1 MKRRTLLGAAG
12 LLAAPAAAQPAPSAQ
27 LLPLEQLREPYRHD
41 LFEDFLPFM
50 DKYVIDR
57 QYGGFMCNTD
67 RDGTNL
73 NGRKAAWYEGRG
85 IWVYSFLYNHFGR
98 QAHHLEVARRS
109 VEFILGAAPAD
120 KDALWPVSFTRE
132 GQPLTPPAAEIY
144 GDLFI
149 AEGLAEYARDA
160 GEPRYWEM
168 AKGLVLKCDR
178 IYNRPDYAPDIVASY
193 SGPSAIPFPGA
204 RIQGVSMVLLRVI
217 GAMLDQQG
225 DRELQAILDRS
236 VDAVTNRHYNPAF
249 DLNNEL
255 LEHDYS
261 RPGNDLAQFVYTGH
275 SIETLWMIASEA
287 VRTRNQSL
295 FDLAADRF
303 RRHVEVAW
311 DGVYGGVFRSL
322 NHVDRN
328 QWALDKVLW
337 AQEEVLIG
345 SLLVYEHTGAPWS
358 AAILSKM
365 NAYVRAKYLL
375 RPHGY
380 SLWIVNG
387 DRKVTFEPHA
397 TRVENYHHP
406 RHLMLNLL
414 AIDRIMA
421 RGGKPSGLF
430 RGVPR
435 Q

>member
-1 MKRRTLLGAAG
+1 MKRRTFLSGAPV
-12 LLAAPAAAQPAPSAQ
+12 LAAVSPAQSAQ
-27 LLPLEQLREPYRHD
+27 RSPSPLPLKQLREQYRYD

-50 DKYVIDR
+50 DKYVIDP

-73 NGRKAAWYEGRG
+73 SHRKETWFEGRG

-98 QAHHLEVARRS
+98 NEHYLEVARKS
-109 VEFILGAAPAD
+109 LQFILGAKPEG
-120 KDALWPVSFTRE
+120 KDTLWPASFTRE
-132 GQPLTPPAAEIY
+132 GKRLTPPATAIY

-149 AEGLAEYARDA
+149 AEGLTEYARA
-160 GEPRYWEM
+160 TGERKYWDL
-168 AKGLVLKCDR
+168 AKELVLKCAALYDQ
-178 IYNRPDYAPDIVASY
+178 PDYEPDIVSSY
-193 SGPSAIPFPGA
+193 NGPAPVRFPGA
-204 RIQGVSMVLLRVI
+204 RIQGVSMVLIRVI
-217 GAMLDQQG
+217 GQMLEQDSN
-225 DRELQAILDRS
+225 RELQRILDRS
-236 VDAVTNRHYNPAF
+236 VDAVMKQHYNAAF

-261 RPGNDLAQFVYTGH
+261 RPTNELAQFVYTGH

-287 VRTRNQSL
+287 VRTRNKNL
-295 FDLAADRF
+295 FDLATHRF
-303 RRHVEVAW
+303 RRHVEVAR
-311 DGVYGGVFRSL
+311 DDVYGGVFRSL

-345 SLLVYEHTGAPWS
+345 SLLVYEHTGAPWG
-358 AAILSKM
+358 AEMFSKM
-365 NAYVRAKYLL
+365 YSDVRAKYPL

-380 SLWIVNG
+380 SLWITNA

-406 RHLMLNLL
+406 RHVMLNLL
-414 AIDRIMA
+414 SLDRMIA

-430 RGVPR
+430 AA
-435 Q
+435 

>member
-1 MKRRTLLGAAG
+1 MRRRAFLGSAG
-12 LLAAPAAAQPAPSAQ
+12 WLAAPVAAQTGRAPA
-27 LLPLEQLREPYRHD
+27 LLPLAQLREQYRYD

-50 DKYVIDR
+50 DRHVIDR
-57 QYGGFMCNTD
+57 QYGGFLCHTD

-73 NGRKAAWYEGRG
+73 SGQKVTWFEGRG
-85 IWVYSFLYNHFGR
+85 IWVYAFLYNHFGR
-98 QAHHLEVARRS
+98 QAHHLEVARGS
-109 VEFILGAAPAD
+109 LEFILRAKPERPD
-120 KDALWPVSFTRE
+120 TLFPVSFTRE
-132 GQPLTPPAAEIY
+132 GQPQTPPATAIY

-149 AEGLAEYARDA
+149 AEGLAEYARAA

-168 AKGLVLKCDR
+168 AKDLVLKCDR
-178 IYNRPDYAPDIVASY
+178 IYDRPDYEKDIAASY
-193 SGPSAIPFPGA
+193 GGPPAIPFPGA
-204 RIQGVSMVLLRVI
+204 RIQGVSMVFLRVI
-217 GAMLDQQG
+217 GQMLDQRG
-225 DRELQAILDRS
+225 DPELEAILNRS
-236 VDAVTNRHYNPAF
+236 VDAVMNRHFNPAF

-255 LEHDYS
+255 LAHDYS
-261 RPGNDLAQFVYTGH
+261 RPPNELAQFVYTGH
-275 SIETLWMIASEA
+275 SIETLWMIAAEA
-287 VRTRNQSL
+287 VRASRPSL
-295 FDLAADRF
+295 FERAAERF

-322 NHVDRN
+322 NDVDRN

-345 SLLVYEHTGAPWS
+345 ALLVYEHTGAAW
-358 AAILSKM
+358 AAEMFSKM
-365 NAYVRAKYLL
+365 YSYVRAKYLL

-414 AIDRIMA
+414 ALDRMLA
-421 RGGKPSGLF
+421 RGA
-430 RGVPR
+430 
-435 Q
+435 

>member
-1 MKRRTLLGAAG
+1 MKRRVFLGAPEI
-12 LLAAPAAAQPAPSAQ
+12 LAVPAVAQPDQASQ
-27 LLPLEQLREPYRHD
+27 VLSLEQLREQYRYD

-50 DKYVIDR
+50 DKYVIDP
-57 QYGGFMCNTD
+57 QYGGIMCNTD

-73 NGRKAAWYEGRG
+73 SGRKETGYGGRG

-98 QAHHLEVARRS
+98 RPHHLEVARRS
-109 VEFILGAAPAD
+109 VEFILRAKPAG
-120 KDALWPVSFTRE
+120 KETLWPASFTRE
-132 GQPLTPPAAEIY
+132 GKPLTPPATAVY

-149 AEGLAEYARDA
+149 AEGLAEYARAAD
-160 GEPRYWEM
+160 EPGYWEM
-168 AKGLVLKCDR
+168 AKDLVLKCDR
-178 IYNRPDYAPDIVASY
+178 LYGRPDYEPDIAASY
-193 SGPSAIPFPGA
+193 NGPPTIPFPGA
-204 RIQGVSMVLLRVI
+204 RIQGVSMVLIRVI
-217 GAMLDQQG
+217 GSMLDQQS
-225 DRELQAILDRS
+225 DPELQVILDRS
-236 VDAVTNRHYNPAF
+236 VDAVTNRHYSPAF

-261 RPGNDLAQFVYTGH
+261 RPGNELAQFVYTGH
-275 SIETLWMIASEA
+275 SIETLWMIAAEA

-295 FDLAADRF
+295 FDRAGERF

-345 SLLVYEHTGAPWS
+345 SLLVHEHTGAPWS
-358 AAILSKM
+358 AEMFLKM
-365 NAYVRAKYLL
+365 YAYVHAKYPL

-380 SLWIVNG
+380 SLWIVNA
-387 DRKVTFEPHA
+387 DRKVTFEPHT

-414 AIDRIMA
+414 AFERMIA
-421 RGGKPSGLF
+421 RGRKPAGLF
-430 RGVPR
+430 RGSAGR
-435 Q
+435 

>member
-1 MKRRTLLGAAG
+1 LGAAG
-12 LLAAPAAAQPAPSAQ
+12 LLAAPAVAQPDPTSQ
-27 LLPLEQLREPYRHD
+27 PLPLEQLREQYRYD

-50 DKYVIDR
+50 DRHVIDR

-73 NGRKAAWYEGRG
+73 SGRKETWSEGRG

-98 QAHHLEVARRS
+98 HAHHLEVARRS
-109 VEFILGAAPAD
+109 VEFILRATPAD
-120 KDALWPVSFTRE
+120 KDQLWPVSFTRE
-132 GQPLTPPAAEIY
+132 GQPLTPAATAIY

-149 AEGLAEYARDA
+149 AEGLAEYARAA

-168 AKGLVLKCDR
+168 AKELVLKCDR
-178 IYNRPDYAPDIVASY
+178 IYSRPGYEPDIVASY
-193 SGPSAIPFPGA
+193 TGPPAIAFPGA
-204 RIQGVSMVLLRVI
+204 RIQGVSMVLIRVI
-217 GAMLDQQG
+217 GAMLDQRSDPG
-225 DRELQAILDRS
+225 LQAILDRS
-236 VDAVTNRHYNPAF
+236 VDAVTNRHHNPAF

-261 RPGNDLAQFVYTGH
+261 RPGNELAQFVYTGH
-275 SIETLWMIASEA
+275 SIETLWMIAAEA

-295 FDLAADRF
+295 FDGAVGRF

-311 DGVYGGVFRSL
+311 DRVYGGVFRSL

-345 SLLVYEHTGAPWS
+345 SLLVYEHTGSPWS
-358 AAILSKM
+358 AEMFSKM
-365 NAYVRAKYLL
+365 YAHVRAKYLL
-375 RPHGY
+375 RPRGY
-380 SLWIVNG
+380 SLWIGNA

-406 RHLMLNLL
+406 RHLMLNIL
-414 AIDRIMA
+414 AFERMIA
-421 RGGKPSGLF
+421 RGGKPGGSLAGKN
-430 RGVPR
+430 
-435 Q
+435 